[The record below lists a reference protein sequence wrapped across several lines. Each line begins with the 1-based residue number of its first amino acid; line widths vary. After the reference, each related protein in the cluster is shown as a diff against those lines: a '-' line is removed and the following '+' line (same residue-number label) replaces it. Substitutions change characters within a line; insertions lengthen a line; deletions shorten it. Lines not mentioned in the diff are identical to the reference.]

1 MSGVPHFG
9 WSGLIVSTSWAS
21 GLLARCFPA
30 QADDS
35 AVRPNCLVVDGPFLD
50 QDFGLSQG
58 IEHGNAGPTAPL
70 LKPKWAISTHWI
82 NAD

>member
-9 WSGLIVSTSWAS
+9 WSGLIVSICWAS
-21 GLLARCFPA
+21 SLLARCFPA

-50 QDFGLSQG
+50 QDFGLIQG
-58 IEHGNAGPTAPL
+58 IEHV
-70 LKPKWAISTHWI
+70 AIE
-82 NAD
+82 

>member
-21 GLLARCFPA
+21 GPLARCFPA
-30 QADDS
+30 QANDS
-35 AVRPNCLVVDGPFLD
+35 AVQPNCLVVDRPFLD

-58 IEHGNAGPTAPL
+58 TEHGKAGPTAPL

>member
-1 MSGVPHFG
+1 MPHFG
-9 WSGLIVSTSWAS
+9 WSGLIVSTSRAS

-50 QDFGLSQG
+50 QDFGLIQG
-58 IEHGNAGPTAPL
+58 IEHV
-70 LKPKWAISTHWI
+70 AIE
-82 NAD
+82 

>member
-30 QADDS
+30 LADDS

-50 QDFGLSQG
+50 QDFGLPQG
-58 IEHGNAGPTAPL
+58 IEHV
-70 LKPKWAISTHWI
+70 AIE
-82 NAD
+82 

>member
-35 AVRPNCLVVDGPFLD
+35 AVRPNCLVVDRPFLD

-58 IEHGNAGPTAPL
+58 IEHGKAGPTAPL